1 MLLCFGDS
9 NAWGFQ
15 PGGGRYR
22 HDQSWPA
29 LLAARLETTLD
40 LQAQPGRTLQAQR
53 PQAGLLAAP
62 QAWQQALQ
70 RAPQRIVLALGI
82 NDLAAGAS
90 LQAIDAA
97 LHWYLQQWQ
106 QLSPTASLILLAPRP
121 LGALTAGWRQLF
133 QGQEANS
140 QQLAALWQQQARQ
153 WGCGYYLPPPQ
164 VVGDDGLHWL
174 ASGHQSVAADLH
186 AQFLSL

>member
-40 LQAQPGRTLQAQR
+40 LQAQPGRTLQAER

-62 QAWQQALQ
+62 QAWQQASAI
-70 RAPQRIVLALGI
+70 RGFFAERLGV
-82 NDLAAGAS
+82 
-90 LQAIDAA
+90 
-97 LHWYLQQWQ
+97 
-106 QLSPTASLILLAPRP
+106 SPVGP
-121 LGALTAGWRQLF
+121 LR
-133 QGQEANS
+133 
-140 QQLAALWQQQARQ
+140 
-153 WGCGYYLPPPQ
+153 
-164 VVGDDGLHWL
+164 
-174 ASGHQSVAADLH
+174 
-186 AQFLSL
+186 AQFVVLFAARVAILFPPGGR

>member
-15 PGGGRYR
+15 PTGGRYQP
-22 HDQSWPA
+22 DQCWPA
-29 LLAARLETTLD
+29 LLAARLETALD
-40 LQAQPGRTLQAQR
+40 LQAQPGRTLQAER
-53 PQAGLLAAP
+53 PQSGLIAAP
-62 QAWQQALQ
+62 TAWQQALK

-90 LQAIDAA
+90 LHVIDAT
-97 LHWYLQQWQ
+97 LHWYLQQWH

-153 WGCGYYLPPPQ
+153 WGCGYYLPSPQ

-186 AQFLSL
+186 AQFSSL

>member
-40 LQAQPGRTLQAQR
+40 LQAQPGRTLQAER
-53 PQAGLLAAP
+53 PQSGLLAAP

-82 NDLAAGAS
+82 NDLAAGATPQAVAAS
-90 LQAIDAA
+90 LHCYLQAWRQLAA
-97 LHWYLQQWQ
+97 N
-106 QLSPTASLILLAPRP
+106 TSLILLAPLP
-121 LGALTAGWRQLF
+121 LGALTSGWRQLF